1 MAEPAYPDVV
11 DLLLVW
17 LKETFVDLAD
27 EPGEVDSH
35 VGSDSWPITEIRDR
49 LPFVEVSLN
58 GGAGEQLILFPQVEV
73 NVFGPSR
80 AAAYALADAIRARL
94 SAPGNKNGLVVDRT
108 FTRTVPSR
116 APWDNQD
123 VVRIRAVYELSLRA
137 R

>member
-27 EPGEVDSH
+27 EPGEIDSH
-35 VGSDSWPITEIRDR
+35 VGSQAWPVTEIRER
-49 LPFVEVSLN
+49 LPFVDVTIL
-58 GGAGEQLILFPQVEV
+58 GGPGDQLTLFPQVEV
-73 NVFGPSR
+73 SVFGPDR

-116 APWDNQD
+116 APWENQD